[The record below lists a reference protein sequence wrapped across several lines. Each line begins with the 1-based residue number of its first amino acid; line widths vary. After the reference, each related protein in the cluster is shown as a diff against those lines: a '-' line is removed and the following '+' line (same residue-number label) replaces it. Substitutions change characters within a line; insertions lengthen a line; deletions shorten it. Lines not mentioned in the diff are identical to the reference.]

1 MGAPGDSLRT
11 LLTCCSSLEKVFLG
25 ALRGLT
31 DRDIEPLLLCQNLQ
45 QLDLLGARSLT
56 PDICLRFLL
65 CCPQLRMID
74 LSFCDAIS
82 DTKVQEWR
90 QLYPHVSIKRSF
102 QAGGFDQIR
111 GETINLY
118 FP

>member
-11 LLTCCSSLEKVFLG
+11 FLTCCTSLEKVFL
-25 ALRGLT
+25 AAFRGLT
-31 DRDIEPLLLCQNLQ
+31 DRDIEPLLLCHQLQ

-65 CCPQLRMID
+65 CCPQLRMMD

-82 DTKVQEWR
+82 DNKVQEWR

-102 QAGGFDQIR
+102 QVS
-111 GETINLY
+111 NLNVT
-118 FP
+118 

>member
-11 LLTCCSSLEKVFLG
+11 FLTCCSSLEKVFLS

-31 DRDIEPLLLCQNLQ
+31 DRDIEPLLLCNRLE

-56 PDICLRFLL
+56 PEICLRFLL
-65 CCPQLRMID
+65 CCPQLRMMD

-102 QAGGFDQIR
+102 QAGRFDLVR
-111 GETINLY
+111 GDSANFY
-118 FP
+118 G